1 MVLQRLRMGAWVV
14 SWEAFGGLLEPWQ
27 GSLGP
32 LGGSWEALGSLLEP
46 LGPPWDALEASWEPL
61 GSLLGAS

>member
-1 MVLQRLRMGAWVV
+1 MVLERLSMGAWEV

-32 LGGSWEALGSLLEP
+32 LGGSWDVLGSILE
-46 LGPPWDALEASWEPL
+46 LKSDLESISEATCMHFEKPSKTR
-61 GSLLGAS
+61 